1 MSGTTVT
8 PDAEAA
14 ADGPV
19 PPSGHG
25 VRWPRPATVMIVLTT
40 ALAIAVRLYQLSRP
54 YYLYGLTEYDD
65 GPYFGSA
72 VRLVQGFLP
81 YRDFVLVQPPGIT
94 LLMAP
99 VALYAKI
106 AGTAHGIGAGRI
118 LTALAG
124 AAGAAVAGLL
134 VRHRGAVAVLIAGG
148 VVAIFPDSVTAA
160 HTVLVEP
167 WLVLFCLI
175 GAVVVFD
182 RDRLASN
189 PRIAWGGVAF
199 GFAGAVEAWAIVP
212 VVVVLAL
219 CLRRW
224 RRAALFAAG
233 VAAGF
238 LIPVLP
244 FAAIAPSRFYQSLIT
259 AQIGPR
265 ASVVRVPVWARL
277 KEMTGLTNASLPG
290 HANIFIREIF
300 LRDHP
305 VTIFTIVVLLL
316 LSVGALLAAT
326 LLSRRLP
333 TALEWFAVVTLALVV
348 VMFLWPSQFHYHFVA
363 FLAPF
368 LGLAIALPV
377 SSLVDLAARAR
388 RRETPARWP
397 ARTVA
402 VAAVVLVT
410 IFSIFQFKAETKV
423 RSLMGPRIIAHVD
436 RIVPRGSCVATDL
449 VTLLLISNRFISHV
463 PGCSVMLDG
472 LGTDL
477 AYSGGLKP
485 DTGAGRHPAVQ
496 AAWMNAFTHAQFIWL
511 SRNSGRRVAWFPALH
526 QYFTKNFTQV
536 MTDPRGDVL
545 YKRRTAG

>member
-14 ADGPV
+14 AGGAV
-19 PPSGHG
+19 PPGDHG
-25 VRWPRPATVMIVLTT
+25 VRWPSPATVMIVLTT
-40 ALAIAVRLYQLSRP
+40 ALAISVRLYQLSRP
-54 YYLYGLTEYDD
+54 AYLYGLTEYDD

-72 VRLVQGFLP
+72 VRLVQGLLP
-81 YRDFVLVQPPGIT
+81 YRDFVIVQPPGIT
-94 LLMAP
+94 LLMTP

-106 AGTAHGIGAGRI
+106 AGTAHGIGVARI

-124 AAGAAVAGLL
+124 AAGTAVAGLL
-134 VRHRGAVAVLIAGG
+134 ARHRGAVAVLIAGG
-148 VVAIFPDSVTAA
+148 VVAIFPDSVAAA

-175 GAVVVFD
+175 GAVAVFD

-189 PRIAWGGVAF
+189 RRLAWGGAAF

-212 VVVVLAL
+212 VLVVFAL
-219 CLRRW
+219 CLPRW
-224 RRAALFAAG
+224 RRAALFVAG

-238 LIPVLP
+238 LLPVLP
-244 FAAIAPSRFYQSLIT
+244 FAAIAPGRFYQSLIT
-259 AQIGPR
+259 AQVGPR
-265 ASVVRVPVWARL
+265 ASVVRVPVWVRL
-277 KEMTGLTNASLPG
+277 QEMVGLTNAKLPG
-290 HANIFIREIF
+290 HANIFIRQIF

-305 VTIFTIVVLLL
+305 VIIFTLVVLLV
-316 LSVGALLAAT
+316 LSVGTLLAAT

-333 TALEWFAVVTLALVV
+333 TTLEWFAVASLALVV

-377 SSLVDLAARAR
+377 SSLVELAARAR
-388 RRETPARWP
+388 QRTTPARWP

-402 VAAVVLVT
+402 VVAVIVLT
-410 IFSIFQFKAETKV
+410 IFSIFQFKAEGKL
-423 RSLMGPRIIAHVD
+423 RSLMGPRIIASVH
-436 RIVPRGSCVATDL
+436 RLVPPGSCVVTDE
-449 VTLLLISNRFISHV
+449 VTLLLISDRFVNHV

-485 DTGAGRHPAVQ
+485 STGAGRNPAVQ
-496 AAWMNAFTHAQFIWL
+496 AVWMQAFTHAQFIWL

-526 QYFTKNFTQV
+526 RYFGKNFVPV

-545 YKRRTAG
+545 YKRRTTS